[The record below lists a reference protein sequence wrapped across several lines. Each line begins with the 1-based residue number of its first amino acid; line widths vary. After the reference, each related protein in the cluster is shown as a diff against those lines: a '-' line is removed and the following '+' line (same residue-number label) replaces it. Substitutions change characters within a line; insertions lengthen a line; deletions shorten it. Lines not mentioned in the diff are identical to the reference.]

1 MQIHGEL
8 LDDAALTLEELA
20 RACAVE
26 PDWVVRH
33 VGSGAL
39 LCSVEAHAIVV
50 DSTGAAMAAMA
61 APPQA
66 WRFASGELRRALSL
80 LRVERDFEADEDLAA
95 LVVDLCEEV
104 RRLRSRLHS
113 AEAP

>member
-1 MQIHGEL
+1 MMQTVYGEI
-8 LDDAALTLEELA
+8 LDESALTLEELA

-33 VGSGAL
+33 VSSGAL
-39 LCSVEAHAIVV
+39 LCSVEQAAIVV
-50 DSTGAAMAAMA
+50 DASGAAMA
-61 APPQA
+61 APPHA

-113 AEAP
+113 AGAP